1 MTRTSRTANDVL
13 AGLFADIG
21 RRGEHLTHRAAH
33 SARLDLRYKGQ
44 DHWLSIEVPL
54 GDDRIAAS
62 AAEVADAFVADYL
75 RTFGGKLDEAIEIVS
90 VRATARVHLPPRK
103 PFTVSHTGGG
113 GNGATFDAWSFREG
127 KRLPFRVVPRSA
139 IDAPLA
145 GPAIVT
151 EIDRHVLSRRGV
163 DGSARRQGRAQRRAG
178 GRGYEGVR
186 STPGAGGR
194 NFWCGQLCRNRQE
207 GNATHLRSF
216 PRARES
222 SSDTSAFASKSWR
235 CTACGHFAPCTTVPS
250 APTCRPRIELD
261 SLARARE

>member
-1 MTRTSRTANDVL
+1 MANAMREVTVEQGLDPRGMALVPFGGAGPLMATLLADELQMTRMIVPPLAGNFSAWGLLGADMVQSAALTRIMDLNDANLGTANDVL

-103 PFTVSHTGGG
+103 PFTVSHTGSG

-151 EIDRHVLSRRGV
+151 ESTATFYLDAGWT
-163 DGSARRQGRAQRRAG
+163 AR
-178 GRGYEGVR
+178 
-186 STPGAGGR
+186 PGAKGELNVERVGG
-194 NFWCGQLCRNRQE
+194 
-207 GNATHLRSF
+207 
-216 PRARES
+216 
-222 SSDTSAFASKSWR
+222 
-235 CTACGHFAPCTTVPS
+235 
-250 APTCRPRIELD
+250 
-261 SLARARE
+261 